1 MSYMKVNIKIIE
13 KLTEETCTFNI
24 HKLTSFIKDIVSTL
38 EKSSDNYL
46 LAKSISKNEQEK
58 IPYSNIFYLE
68 YLERKIFI
76 YTNDTIFETKSPLY
90 KLEHNLPNNFIRIS
104 KTIIINIYFL
114 NKFSVKP
121 NGNLEAFLSNEEKV
135 IVSRK
140 YVSSL
145 KKALK
150 TYSKSPLMY

>member
-1 MSYMKVNIKIIE
+1 MKVNIKIIE

-24 HKLTSFIKDIVSTL
+24 HKVTSFIQDIVSTL

-46 LAKSISKNEQEK
+46 LARSTSKNEQEK

-90 KLEHNLPNNFIRIS
+90 KLEHDLPNNFIRIS
-104 KTIIINIYFL
+104 KTIIINIHFL

-121 NGNLEAFLSNEEKV
+121 NGNLEAILSNEEKV

-145 KKALK
+145 KKTLK